1 MEKDGFGSV
10 VCSEHQ
16 LIEKLRLLL
25 EDRFVIPSKYRKRV
39 DDFFTYHYNKNCER
53 IYSSILTMLGKYK
66 REFVNYDNQKD
77 VI

>member
-1 MEKDGFGSV
+1 MVKDGLGSV

-16 LIEKLRLLL
+16 LMEELRLLL
-25 EDRFVIPSKYRKRV
+25 EDRFVMPSKYRKRV
-39 DDFFTYHYNKNCER
+39 DDFFTYHDNKNCER

-77 VI
+77 DI